1 MNKLIK
7 LDQVLTMTGLS
18 RSSIYESIKEGKFP
32 AQVNLGARSVAWVA
46 NEIEEWMTS
55 CIANRSN

>member
-7 LDQVLTMTGLS
+7 LDQVRIMTGLS
-18 RSSIYESIKEGKFP
+18 RSSIYKSIKEGNFP
-32 AQVNLGARSVAWVA
+32 AQVKLGARSVSWVS
-46 NEIEEWMTS
+46 NEIEEWMAS